1 MKDVVTERNKFF
13 ESSAQTQ
20 EQYIN
25 LLSKAIGNNQRKYD
39 ENVLAENFDKEFD
52 KVQKEWMSR
61 KEELNQLK
69 KEELEMDT
77 KRIENLIGNLDNVG
91 LNNKKNEVSLSYVYI
106 YIYIYI
112 FTL

>member
-1 MKDVVTERNKFF
+1 
-13 ESSAQTQ
+13 
-20 EQYIN
+20 
-25 LLSKAIGNNQRKYD
+25 
-39 ENVLAENFDKEFD
+39 
-52 KVQKEWMSR
+52 MSR

-106 YIYIYI
+106 YIYLLYYSFFFFFFFKLLNKYFII
-112 FTL
+112 FFFFLNL